1 MPEVF
6 PNTSTVRTK
15 IFQVF
20 KSWLERE
27 RNRLE
32 SSLKPHEVVLINDVF
47 WDEIE
52 QILFLIEQILFLI
65 EQTLFLIEQDL
76 FLIEQTLFFIE
87 QILFFIEQIL
97 FFIEQ
102 TLFLIEQILDEI
114 TVTLVLNRRNF
125 RFVLFSTSLG
135 GFST

>member
-65 EQTLFLIEQDL
+65 EQTLFLIEQ
-76 FLIEQTLFFIE
+76 
-87 QILFFIEQIL
+87 
-97 FFIEQ
+97 

-114 TVTLVLNRRNF
+114 AVTLVQNRRNF